1 MKMRSLLFFLVAILL
16 SSSCEERRF
25 ETYEIRVLD
34 RFQTN
39 EENIQLGL
47 DLVNLNFNYFLLEKY
62 PDLDANFLQ
71 LISWE
76 YFSDKE
82 TGEISFRLT
91 LVDDAIHFSKK
102 LRILFERVV
111 DDQIMALD
119 YRRSNFSVVV
129 SLANE
134 FLSYLDGNDIDGVWG
149 LSSDGLKKFS
159 DKNNIKKVMENRQ
172 EIKALGND
180 RKFFSKQYYDIL
192 PGEEKANY

>member
-119 YRRSNFSVVV
+119 YRRSNFSVAV

>member
-1 MKMRSLLFFLVAILL
+1 MRSLLFFLVAILL

>member
-119 YRRSNFSVVV
+119 YRRSNFSVAV

-180 RKFFSKQYYDIL
+180 RKFFFKQYYDIL